1 MAGRTIALVAGV
13 VLGIAPAASASIM
26 TLDLSTHSS
35 DMTPAED
42 LNATVDFSVAGM
54 TLTISITNDTQ
65 MTGEFNINEF
75 YWNGPDGMVL
85 TPDTV
90 PDFWDFYV
98 PNGGNPTQADG
109 FGTFDFAVK
118 DGIGETDPSLIQPGE
133 TLAFSFT
140 MSFAA
145 GVKDFTTACSVPDS
159 GDFCAALI
167 AAKFVNGP
175 GDDSAYGATVPTP
188 GVLALMA
195 MAGVVAARP
204 RRRRE

>member
-1 MAGRTIALVAGV
+1 MAGFA
-13 VLGIAPAASASIM
+13 LGIAPVASASIM
-26 TLDLSTHSS
+26 TLELSTHSS
-35 DMTPAED
+35 DETLAEN
-42 LNATVDFSVAGM
+42 LNATVDFSVVGM

-85 TPDTV
+85 TVDTV
-90 PDFWDFYV
+90 PAFWDFYV
-98 PNGGNPTQADG
+98 PDMSQPTLADG

-118 DGIGETDPSLIQPGE
+118 DGVGETDPSLIQPGE

-140 MSFAA
+140 MSMPAD
-145 GVKDFTTACSVPDS
+145 VKDFTTVFSAEDPP
-159 GDFCAALI
+159 GAMPMYI

-175 GDDSAYGATVPTP
+175 GDDSAYGGTIPTP

-195 MAGVVAARP
+195 VAGVVAARS
-204 RRRRE
+204 RRRRD

>member
-1 MAGRTIALVAGV
+1 MQGRHIALATLA
-13 VLGIAPAASASIM
+13 VLGLAPAATASIM

-42 LNATVDFSVAGM
+42 LNATVDFSVVGL
-54 TLTISITNDTQ
+54 TLTISITNDTM

-75 YWNGPDGMVL
+75 YFNGPDGMVL
-85 TPDTV
+85 TPDL
-90 PDFWDFYV
+90 PNFWDFYV
-98 PNGGNPTQADG
+98 PDMSNPTKADG

-118 DGIGETDPSLIQPGE
+118 DGQGENHPSVILPGE
-133 TLAFSFT
+133 TLDFSFT

-145 GVKDFTTACSVPDS
+145 NVKDFTTACSVPDV
-159 GDFCAALI
+159 GDYCAALI
-167 AAKFVNGP
+167 AAKFVSGP

-195 MAGVVAARP
+195 MAGLVAARP
-204 RRRRE
+204 KRRRD

>member
-1 MAGRTIALVAGV
+1 MQGRHIALAAAA
-13 VLGIAPAASASIM
+13 VLGLAPVASASIM

-35 DMTPAED
+35 DETLAED
-42 LNATVDFSVAGM
+42 LNATVDFSVVGL
-54 TLTISITNDTQ
+54 TLTISITNDTL

-90 PDFWDFYV
+90 PAFWDFYI
-98 PNGGNPTQADG
+98 PDMSQPTLADG

-118 DGIGETDPSLIQPGE
+118 DGRGETHPSLIQPGE
-133 TLAFSFT
+133 TLDFIFT
-140 MSFAA
+140 MSMPAD
-145 GVKDFTTACSVPDS
+145 VKDFTTALSAMDPP
-159 GDFCAALI
+159 GAMPMYI

-175 GDDSAYGATVPTP
+175 GDDSAYGGTIPTP

-204 RRRRE
+204 KRRRD